1 MNFLCLNEYSGIIME
16 NLELNKLDITG
27 SQPSTAKEQ
36 NINQPSMARKKR
48 KFFSF
53 KKKNAKII
61 AGVIAVFVV
70 LLVFLGFKTASIYGN
85 ARETYAQAQI
95 AVAAAKQQ
103 NVIVAKEELVKT
115 QTEVRELK
123 NDLDSIGFLGYIPL
137 AGGYIRDAQH
147 AVNAADYGISAA
159 ITTTDSLIPYADVL
173 GLGGGQGF
181 TAGSA
186 QDRIRVAVKT
196 LGKVVPKIDDIEKDL
211 ILAQK
216 EIDQV
221 DPNHYPNFWKF
232 KEVRAQIEQ
241 VQELADQG
249 VLAVEQGKPLI
260 KVLPQLLGESESKKY
275 LVIFQNDAELR
286 PTGGFMTYYAIF
298 RVEEGVIEVERSSNI
313 YDLDSSIARHPQAPA
328 VLRKYL
334 EVNTLNIR
342 DTNLSP
348 DFVESMQEFNKMYET
363 SSIYD
368 EVDGII
374 ALDTD
379 FLVNVIRILGEVEA
393 AGLTFNADTDPRC
406 DCPQVVYVLED
417 QITRP
422 VNYIRENR
430 KALIGELL
438 FAVMQKALSS
448 SPGEYW
454 GRLVQQ
460 SMLDAQEKHVLF
472 YLYNEDAQKGIE
484 ALNWGGRIREASGDY
499 LHINDA
505 NLGGAK
511 SNLFVEQSVKMEY
524 TVKDGKVA
532 KTITLSYRNP
542 EPHSNCNLEAG
553 GLCLNAVLRN
563 WQRVYVPEGSTLTN
577 SKGSEV
583 KVETYKDFNKTVFE
597 GFMRVNP
604 LGKAEV
610 IYTYNLPF
618 DVSDE
623 ETLPVLIQK
632 QPGTDEVPY
641 EIYMNGELVESFTL
655 KSDTELAL
663 KLP

>member
-1 MNFLCLNEYSGIIME
+1 ME
-16 NLELNKLDITG
+16 NLELKKLDINGTAPEVK
-27 SQPSTAKEQ
+27 PSKQE
-36 NINQPSMARKKR
+36 NQPSMARRKR
-48 KFFSF
+48 KLFSF
-53 KKKNAKII
+53 KKKNTRII
-61 AGVIAVFVV
+61 IGVVALVV
-70 LLVFLGFKTASIYGN
+70 LFIGFLGFKAAAIYEN
-85 ARETYAQAQI
+85 AQQAEAQAR
-95 AVAAAKQQ
+95 VAMDAAKQQ
-103 NVIVAKEELVKT
+103 NVVLAKEELVKT
-115 QTEVRELK
+115 QTEVLELK
-123 NDLDSIGFLGYIPL
+123 SDVDSIGFLGYIPFF
-137 AGGYIRDAQH
+137 GGYVRDLQH
-147 AVNAADYGISAA
+147 ITNAANHGLSAA

-173 GLGGGQGF
+173 GLGGAQGF

-186 QDRIRVAVKT
+186 QDRIRIAVKT

-211 ILAQK
+211 VLAQQ
-216 EIDQV
+216 EVDQV
-221 DPNHYPNFWKF
+221 DPNHYPNIWKF

-241 VQELADQG
+241 VKELAAEG
-249 VLAVEQGKPLI
+249 VTMVEQGKPLI
-260 KVLPQLLGESESKKY
+260 KVLPELLGESESKRY
-275 LVIFQNDAELR
+275 LVIFQNDKELR

-313 YDLDSSIARHPQAPA
+313 YDLDDSIGSKPAAPD

-334 EVNTLNIR
+334 EVSRLNLR

-348 DFVESMQEFNKMYET
+348 DFVESMKEFNSMYEK
-363 SSIYD
+363 SSVYQ
-368 EVDGII
+368 EVDGIV
-374 ALDTD
+374 ALDTH

-393 AGLTFNADTDPRC
+393 AGLTFNADNDPRC

-460 SMLDAQEKHVLF
+460 GMLDAQEKHVMF
-472 YLYNEDAQKGIE
+472 YLYNKDAQKGIE
-484 ALNWGGRIREASGDY
+484 ALNWAGKIRPTTGDY
-499 LHINDA
+499 FHVNDA

-511 SNLFVEQSVKMEY
+511 SNMFVEQSVRMDY
-524 TVKDGKVA
+524 TVKDGKVE
-532 KTITLSYRNP
+532 KKVTLSYRNP

-553 GLCLNAVLRN
+553 QLCLNAVLRN
-563 WQRVYVPEGSTLTN
+563 WQRVYVPEGSKLVN

-583 KVETYKDFNKTVFE
+583 KVETYTDFDKTVFE

-623 ETLPVLIQK
+623 KVLPVLIQK
-632 QPGTDEVPY
+632 QAGTGEIPY
-641 EIYMNGELVESFTL
+641 EIYLNGELVESFNL
-655 KSDTELAL
+655 KSDTEIMLDL
-663 KLP
+663 R

>member
-1 MNFLCLNEYSGIIME
+1 ME
-16 NLELNKLDITG
+16 NLELQKLDL
-27 SQPSTAKEQ
+27 STTKQTVSAQET
-36 NINQPSMARKKR
+36 NQPSMARKKR
-48 KFFSF
+48 RLFSF
-53 KKKNAKII
+53 KKKNIKII
-61 AGVIAVFVV
+61 IGVVVV
-70 LLVFLGFKTASIYGN
+70 LVLFLTFLGIKSFSIYNN
-85 ARETYAQAQI
+85 AQETYAQAQV
-95 AVAAAKQQ
+95 AMAAAKQQ
-103 NVIVAKEELVKT
+103 NVIVAKEELQKT
-115 QTEVRELK
+115 QVEVRELK

-137 AGGYIRDAQH
+137 AGGYIRDVQH
-147 AVNAADYGISAA
+147 AVNAADHGITAA

-173 GLGGGQGF
+173 GLGGGEGF

-211 ILAQK
+211 VLAK
-216 EIDQV
+216 EEIDQV

-241 VQELADQG
+241 IQTLADEG

-260 KVLPQLLGESESKKY
+260 KVLPQLLGDSESKKY
-275 LVIFQNDAELR
+275 LVIFQNDKELR

-298 RVEEGVIEVERSSNI
+298 KVEEGVIEVERSSNI
-313 YDLDSSIARHPQAPA
+313 YDLDATISRKPQAPDI
-328 VLRKYL
+328 LRKYL

-348 DFVESMQEFNKMYET
+348 DFVESMQSFNEMYET
-363 SSIYD
+363 SSAYE

-374 ALDTD
+374 ALDTN

-393 AGLTFNADTDPRC
+393 AGLTFNADNDPRC

-460 SMLDAQEKHVLF
+460 GMLDAQEKHVMF
-472 YLYNEDAQKGIE
+472 YLYNDGAQKGIE
-484 ALNWGGRIREASGDY
+484 ALNWGGRIREAAGDY
-499 LHINDA
+499 IHVNDA

-511 SNLFVEQSVKMEY
+511 SNMFVEPSVKMEY
-524 TVKDGKVA
+524 TIKDGKVT
-532 KTITLSYRNP
+532 KTVTLSYRNP

-553 GLCLNAVLRN
+553 QLCLNGVLRN
-563 WQRVYVPEGSTLTN
+563 WQRVYVPEGSVLSD

-583 KVETYKDFNKTVFE
+583 AVESYTDLGKTVFE

-610 IYTYNLPF
+610 IYTYTLPF
-618 DVSDE
+618 DVTDE
-623 ETLPVLIQK
+623 DTLPLLIQK
-632 QPGTDEVPY
+632 QPGTAEIPY
-641 EIYMNGELVESFTL
+641 EIYINGDLVEQFDL
-655 KSDTELAL
+655 KADRELEL
-663 KLP
+663 DLR